1 MDHMPL
7 GLKRYQTEGHL
18 HFITFSC
25 HARKPHLTRHYETFE
40 QSLEQTRKRYNLE
53 VHGYV
58 LMPEHVHLL
67 LSEPATEPL
76 AKALQSLKL
85 SVSKQ
90 ADTRPFWQPRYYDF
104 NVFSGKKRIEKLR
117 YMHRNPVTRG
127 LVEQPEVWPHSS
139 YRHYLTGDPHPA
151 IHLTSPHTLT
161 EAPTPGAPSS
171 AQLHRA

>member
-1 MDHMPL
+1 MPL

-18 HFITFSC
+18 HFLTFSC
-25 HARKPHLTRHYETFE
+25 HRREPHLTRHYTLFE

-90 ADTRPFWQPRYYDF
+90 ADTKPLWQPRYYDF
-104 NVFSGKKRIEKLR
+104 NVFTGKKRLEKLH

-127 LVEQPEVWPHSS
+127 LVENPEDWPS
-139 YRHYLTGDPHPA
+139 LQCAPLPHRRTPPHHPS
-151 IHLTSPHTLT
+151 HLPHTLNRAT
-161 EAPTPGAPSS
+161 TPGAPYE
-171 AQLHRA
+171 QLHRA